1 MGPLSFQLHPLTI
14 AATCLAIL
22 VYPLICAVDDQ
33 SVKHPSMRDRFVHG
47 IRQSSAKQKR
57 LFLLG
62 MLALFIANYWPLAD
76 IAQHYLLLARMLQ
89 QLLVTLAAAPMLLY
103 SIPRSSIVVLTRPRL
118 LDAVL
123 TRLTRPVPA
132 ILIFS
137 ATTILAMTPSL
148 VTFEMSSVWAQQLV
162 HAWLLV
168 AAVLAWTPI
177 MRMLPGVRQ
186 LSTAGRLA
194 YLLVL
199 SLLPNIPAIVLIFAK
214 RPLYL
219 GYAHSGLGIGL
230 IVDQELTGAIAKVVS
245 LAVFWGVAIS
255 ILLRA
260 DRDEE
265 LGLDPDPITWDD
277 VQRELDRNAKRFPQ
291 G

>member
-1 MGPLSFQLHPLTI
+1 
-14 AATCLAIL
+14 
-22 VYPLICAVDDQ
+22 
-33 SVKHPSMRDRFVHG
+33 MRDRFAYG
-47 IRQSSAKQKR
+47 IQQTSAKQKR
-57 LFLLG
+57 PFVLG
-62 MLALFIANYWPLAD
+62 VLALFVANYWPLAD
-76 IAQHYLLLARMLQ
+76 VSQHYLLMARMLQ
-89 QLLVTLAAAPMLLY
+89 QLLITLAAAPLLLY
-103 SIPRSSIVVLTRPRL
+103 SIPRSSIVVLTRPRP

-132 ILIFS
+132 VLIFS
-137 ATTILAMTPSL
+137 TTTILAMTPPL

-162 HAWLLV
+162 HAWLL
-168 AAVLAWTPI
+168 ASAVVAWTPV
-177 MRMLPGVRQ
+177 MRILPGVSQ

-194 YLLVL
+194 YLFVL

-214 RPLYL
+214 RPLYM
-219 GYAHSGLGIGL
+219 GYAHSGLGIGQ

>member
-14 AATCLAIL
+14 VVTCVAIL
-22 VYPLICAVDDQ
+22 AYPLICAVDDRA
-33 SVKHPSMRDRFVHG
+33 VKHQSLRDRITYGV
-47 IRQSSAKQKR
+47 RQSSAKQML
-57 LFLLG
+57 LFIMG
-62 MLALFIANYWPLAD
+62 ILALFIANYWPLAD
-76 IAQHYLLLARMLQ
+76 MSQHYLLLARMLQ
-89 QLLVTLAAAPMLLY
+89 QLLVTLAAAPLLLY
-103 SIPRSSIVVLTRPRL
+103 SIPRSSIVVITRPRL
-118 LDAVL
+118 LDATL
-123 TRLTRPVPA
+123 TQLTRPVPA
-132 ILIFS
+132 IIIFS
-137 ATTILAMTPSL
+137 ATTIIAMTPLL
-148 VTFEMSSVWAQQLV
+148 VAFEMSSIWAQQLV
-162 HAWLLV
+162 HAWLL
-168 AAVLAWTPI
+168 ASAVLAWTPI
-177 MRMLPGVRQ
+177 MKILPGVRQ

-194 YLLVL
+194 YLFVL
-199 SLLPNIPAIVLIFAK
+199 SLLPNIPAFVLLFAK

-219 GYAHSGLGIGL
+219 GYAHSELGISQ
-230 IVDQELTGAIAKVVS
+230 IADQELTGAMAKVIS